1 MLTLSHYSILTLST
15 PAGGI
20 FLLSDPDLN
29 GALNPQYIL
38 TVNIT
43 DGEFYDAKTI
53 IVDIV
58 IVNTPAVFVNLPTQ
72 VRKRTA

>member
-1 MLTLSHYSILTLST
+1 MELIILPLST
-15 PAGGI
+15 GGI
-20 FLLSDPDLN
+20 FLLADPDLN
-29 GALNPQYIL
+29 GALHPQYIL

-53 IVDIV
+53 TVDIV

-72 VRKRTA
+72 VRKQTA